1 MAGALA
7 DAGCSVRALLGRG
20 DDLSAAACD
29 VDLLVL
35 SVPDRALAEVAAA
48 VRPVPSTVVAHLSG
62 ALGLGVLAPHERRA
76 AVHPLVPLPSAE
88 VGRVRLRSG
97 VSFAVAGDP
106 LGARLVELLGGHR
119 IEVADGHRAAYH
131 AAACIASNHLVALL
145 GQVERVAAHAGLGL
159 EPFLGLARAAL
170 ADVADLGPA
179 AALTGPAARGD
190 EATVA
195 RHRAVLPAEERAGYD
210 AGVELARRLAA
221 GGAASV
227 PEPSWAGAPLH
238 AGAGGGRC
246 S

>member
-88 VGRVRLRSG
+88 VGQVRLRSG

-145 GQVERVAAHAGLGL
+145 AKSSGWPPTPVSG
-159 EPFLGLARAAL
+159 
-170 ADVADLGPA
+170 
-179 AALTGPAARGD
+179 
-190 EATVA
+190 
-195 RHRAVLPAEERAGYD
+195 
-210 AGVELARRLAA
+210 
-221 GGAASV
+221 SS
-227 PEPSWAGAPLH
+227 PSWDSPVPRWPTWPTSDRLPP
-238 AGAGGGRC
+238 
-246 S
+246 